1 MDHTTSS
8 MRPEKLQSGRYRARV
23 LEARYHQANAMV
35 SRMTGTTIAS
45 MMTSVLRKMR
55 RSAPLIGPAGRT
67 TQPAQPL
74 SASVARRKPL
84 CLATFKN
91 WVPLGEG
98 GSIADVARDVR
109 FLDQRNSGQ
118 QRGTSPLRPA
128 RRERAGRGWV
138 SALALSGGSK
148 RQPGGGVVGRRR
160 AGGGVAGP
168 PRKPG
173 RSVLAAPRSRQ
184 Y

>member
-98 GSIADVARDVR
+98 GSIADVARDVC

-138 SALALSGGSK
+138 SALALSGRSK
-148 RQPGGGVVGRRR
+148 RRPGAAAARRNRLGSPGVRY
-160 AGGGVAGP
+160 
-168 PRKPG
+168 
-173 RSVLAAPRSRQ
+173 RQ
-184 Y
+184 LHG